1 MLVIEC
7 WNGPARLFPLY
18 VRTGALL
25 YTIHIIKKWSVTNVV
40 ITNVQ
45 WSNNKV
51 MLAAWER
58 RSPLYSLS
66 LRLPYS
72 RLTNLL
78 FTKWHRRKLAGGA
91 PSCRSRRRWIPLLP
105 WTFFFFS
112 FLFVFP
118 HFYYHQRRHH
128 HRMYTNECD
137 GIFVAIKTAVIN
149 HMESF
154 SLAVHRSRV
163 GQSHALHSFVSIK

>member
-1 MLVIEC
+1 MMTRGAMLVIEC

-105 WTFFFFS
+105 WTFFSFHSFS
-112 FLFVFP
+112 FFLISIIISVVIIIECT
-118 HFYYHQRRHH
+118 
-128 HRMYTNECD
+128 RMN
-137 GIFVAIKTAVIN
+137 VMA
-149 HMESF
+149 
-154 SLAVHRSRV
+154 SLWR
-163 GQSHALHSFVSIK
+163 